1 MSATTRMT
9 FGTILGTVQDA
20 ATTVATTFQ
29 TATTAVGMLHTYVE
43 DAALKQQIRSVA
55 ERDSF
60 GVQVAEE
67 LSMAEAVRK
76 DEVRKFCNTEARQTD
91 YNTAYERIFAKIEEH
106 TKRNAK

>member
-20 ATTVATTFQ
+20 ATTVGTTFQ

-67 LSMAEAVRK
+67 LAMAEVVRK
-76 DEVRKFCNTEARQTD
+76 DEVRKFCTTAERQED
-91 YNTAYERIFAKIEEH
+91 FNTAYSRIFAKIAEH
-106 TKRNAK
+106 TKHIAK

>member
-20 ATTVATTFQ
+20 ATTVTTALQ

-43 DAALKQQIRSVA
+43 DAALMQQIRSVA

-60 GVQVAEE
+60 GIQVAEE

-76 DEVRKFCNTEARQTD
+76 DEVRKFCNTESRQTD